1 MSSAAE
7 PTLNS
12 RILVKFLIT
21 SAACFFIGT
30 VHGVLQVMH
39 PIRDWLDAIGSP
51 YGGPGHMID
60 PLAHAHMNV
69 IGGVVI
75 FIMGATYYL
84 LPRML
89 GTEIYSRKLVNH
101 TYWWT
106 TLGLAGFYTTLMV
119 FGIWEGMLLLANPE
133 HSEIVREAHRFYGPT
148 IGIVSTVMGMGF
160 WVFFANL
167 ALTVMA
173 VKRDSKP

>member
-1 MSSAAE
+1 MSSTE
-7 PTLNS
+7 QSNDS
-12 RILVKFLIT
+12 HHLVKFLIT

-30 VHGVLQVMH
+30 VHGVLQVMS
-39 PIRDWLDAIGSP
+39 PIRAWLDSIGSP

-75 FIMGATYYL
+75 FIMGATYFL
-84 LPRML
+84 LPKML
-89 GTEIYSRKLVNH
+89 NAPIYSRKLVNH

-133 HSEIVREAHRFYGPT
+133 HSEIVVEAHRYYGPT
-148 IGIVSTVMGMGF
+148 IGIVSTIMGMGF
-160 WVFFANL
+160 WIFFANL

-173 VKRDSKP
+173 VKRDKSAS